1 VYESFYGLRE
11 KPFNLTPDPRFLYLS
26 KKHKEAFA
34 HLLYGIRNRSG
45 FVEITGE
52 IGTGKTTICR
62 TLLDQAEPEVEIA
75 FIFNPYLSATEL
87 LRAINEDFGIKSSAV
102 TKKELIDELN
112 AHLLERRKQGKNCV
126 LLIDEAQNL
135 STPVLEQIR
144 LLSNLETDTEKLLQI
159 ILVAQPELQEMLSSP
174 ELRQLNQRITAR
186 YHLKPLDYNEMIQ
199 YIWHRITKAGGRG
212 KIRFASRALREIY
225 KYSRGTP
232 RLINAVCDRA
242 LLIGYTRET
251 KRIDHAI
258 IKRTIREIEGE
269 KLKTRRKE
277 SPRAAPRRR
286 AAASAIAAVC
296 AVAIVALG
304 AYYLFAT
311 GMFDKLPLKAAAPE
325 PELNERP
332 VVHTPVAPASEQP
345 AQRFM
350 DFVRS
355 LDYGESH
362 HDAALALA
370 ACWGTSQDQLSG
382 PLHSGSI
389 DFFEV
394 ASRAGLRCTAMRAD
408 LKKLTLIGL
417 PCILEQYLPGE
428 QRPVYVCLKNL
439 RETDG
444 LVLATVSK
452 DINATEEFPFELL
465 ERYWFGRCF
474 FFWREFENV
483 PEILALSSLG
493 DNVRW
498 LQSQLQ
504 SAGTYTGD
512 ITGRYDEQ
520 TMQAV
525 LDFQRKYRL
534 EDDGIVGP
542 NTRMMLYA
550 ALDAYDTP
558 ELVLEPA
565 SPQAGVQ
572 HELDS

>member
-1 VYESFYGLRE
+1 MYESFYGLRE

-62 TLLDQAEPEVEIA
+62 TLLDQADPEVEIA

-112 AHLLERRKQGKNCV
+112 SHLLERRKQGKNCV

-159 ILVAQPELQEMLSSP
+159 ILVGQPELQEMLSSP
-174 ELRQLNQRITAR
+174 EMRQLNQRITAR
-186 YHLKPLDYNEMIQ
+186 YHLKPLDFSEMVQ

-212 KIRFASRALREIY
+212 KIKFTPRALREIFR
-225 KYSRGTP
+225 YSRGIP

-251 KRIDHAI
+251 KKIDHAI
-258 IKRTIREIEGE
+258 IKRTVKEIEGE
-269 KLKTRRKE
+269 KLHARRKE
-277 SPRAAPRRR
+277 VPHPVPRRR
-286 AAASAIAAVC
+286 AYVSAIASVC
-296 AVAIVALG
+296 AVAVVGLG

-311 GMFDKLPLKAAAPE
+311 GMLDRLSLGLAEPE
-325 PELNERP
+325 PELNEP
-332 VVHTPVAPASEQP
+332 PIVETPIPPASEQP
-345 AQRFM
+345 ERRFM

-355 LDYGESH
+355 LDYRESRR
-362 HDAALALA
+362 DAARALA
-370 ACWGTSQDQLSG
+370 ACWGVGQEQLSD
-382 PLHSGSI
+382 LVASDSV

-394 ASRAGLRCTAMRAD
+394 AGRAGLRCATIRAD
-408 LKKLTLIGL
+408 LKKLRAIGL

-428 QRPVYVCLKNL
+428 KRPVYVCLKHI
-439 RETDG
+439 REVDG
-444 LVLATVSK
+444 QVLATVANGV
-452 DINATEEFPFELL
+452 DATEEFAFELL

-474 FFWREFENV
+474 FFWREFESV
-483 PEILALSSLG
+483 PEILAPYSLG

-504 SAGTYTGD
+504 SAGMYTGD
-512 ITGRYDEQ
+512 ITGRYDDQ
-520 TMQAV
+520 TTQAV
-525 LDFQRKYRL
+525 LEFQRKYRL
-534 EDDGIVGP
+534 VDDGIVGP
-542 NTRMMLYA
+542 NTRMVLYA
-550 ALDAYDTP
+550 AVGTYNTPKLTP
-558 ELVLEPA
+558 EPTAA
-565 SPQAGVQ
+565 SAGLQ
-572 HELDS
+572 DELDS

>member
-1 VYESFYGLRE
+1 MYESFYGLRE

-62 TLLDQAEPEVEIA
+62 TLLDQADPEVEIA

-159 ILVAQPELQEMLSSP
+159 ILVGQPELQEMLSSP

-186 YHLKPLDYNEMIQ
+186 YHLKPLDYNEMVQ

-212 KIRFASRALREIY
+212 KIRFTSRALREIY
-225 KYSRGTP
+225 KHSRGTP
-232 RLINAVCDRA
+232 RVINAVCDRA

-251 KRIDHAI
+251 KRIDPAI
-258 IKRTIREIEGE
+258 IKRTVRELEGE
-269 KLKTRRKE
+269 KLKARRK
-277 SPRAAPRRR
+277 AVTRRR

-296 AVAIVALG
+296 AVAIVSLG
-304 AYYLFAT
+304 AYYLVTT
-311 GMFDKLPLKAAAPE
+311 GTLDRLPLRAAE
-325 PELNERP
+325 PEHASNEPP
-332 VVHTPVAPASEQP
+332 VVETVAVNAGQQAER
-345 AQRFM
+345 RFM
-350 DFVRS
+350 DFVRT
-355 LDYGESH
+355 LDYRGSRR
-362 HDAALALA
+362 DAARALA
-370 ACWGTSQDQLSG
+370 ACWGVGQEQLSG
-382 PLHSGSI
+382 LVESGSP
-389 DFFEV
+389 DFFEI
-394 ASRAGLRCTAMRAD
+394 AGQAGLRCSALRAD
-408 LKKLTLIGL
+408 LRKLRLIGL

-428 QRPVYVCLKNL
+428 DKPVYVCLKHL
-439 RETDG
+439 REVDG
-444 LVLATVSK
+444 QILATLSNGV
-452 DINATEEFPFELL
+452 DVTEEFPFELL
-465 ERYWFGRCF
+465 ERHWFGRCF
-474 FFWREFENV
+474 FFWREFESI
-483 PEILALSSLG
+483 PEILAFNSLG
-493 DNVRW
+493 EHVRW

-504 SAGTYTGD
+504 SAGMYTGD
-512 ITGRYDEQ
+512 ITGRYDDQ
-520 TMQAV
+520 TTRAV
-525 LDFQRKYRL
+525 QEFQRKCRL

-542 NTRMMLYA
+542 NTRMVLYA
-550 ALDAYDTP
+550 VLDTYDTP
-558 ELVLEPA
+558 ELTLEPA
-565 SPQAGVQ
+565 LPGAGAQ
-572 HELDS
+572 DELHS

>member
-1 VYESFYGLRE
+1 MYESFYGLRE

-144 LLSNLETDTEKLLQI
+144 LLSNLETDTEKLIQI
-159 ILVAQPELQEMLSSP
+159 ILVGQPELQEMLSST

-186 YHLKPLDYNEMIQ
+186 YHLKPLDYNEMVQ

-212 KIRFASRALREIY
+212 KIRFTPRALREIY
-225 KYSRGTP
+225 KYSRGIP

-251 KRIDHAI
+251 KKIDHAI
-258 IKRTIREIEGE
+258 IKRTVREIEGE
-269 KLKTRRKE
+269 KLKARRKE
-277 SPRAAPRRR
+277 VPHALPRRR
-286 AAASAIAAVC
+286 AYVSAIAVVC
-296 AVAIVALG
+296 ALAVVGLG

-311 GMFDKLPLKAAAPE
+311 DMLDKLPLRAAEPE
-325 PELNERP
+325 PDLNEPP
-332 VVHTPVAPASEQP
+332 VVEAPVATAGEQ
-345 AQRFM
+345 AEQRFM
-350 DFVRS
+350 DFVRT
-355 LDYGESH
+355 LDYRESQRG
-362 HDAALALA
+362 AARALA
-370 ACWGTSQDQLSG
+370 ACWGVDQQQLSG
-382 PLHSGSI
+382 LVEGGSI
-389 DFFEV
+389 DFFDV
-394 ASRAGLRCTAMRAD
+394 AGRAGLRCLALRAD
-408 LKKLTLIGL
+408 LKKLMGIGL

-428 QRPVYVCLKNL
+428 ERPVYVCLEHL
-439 RETDG
+439 REVDG
-444 LVLATVSK
+444 QVIATVS
-452 DINATEEFPFELL
+452 NGGATEEFPFELL
-465 ERYWFGRCF
+465 ERHWFGRCF
-474 FFWREFENV
+474 FFWREFESV
-483 PEILALSSLG
+483 PEILAPYSLG
-493 DNVRW
+493 DSVRW
-498 LQSQLQ
+498 LQSHLH
-504 SAGTYTGD
+504 SAGMYTGD
-512 ITGRYDEQ
+512 ITGRYDDQ
-520 TMQAV
+520 TTQAV
-525 LDFQRKYRL
+525 LEFQRKYRL

-542 NTRMMLYA
+542 NTRMVLYA
-550 ALDAYDTP
+550 ATDAYDTP
-558 ELVLEPA
+558 KLTLEPTVP
-565 SPQAGVQ
+565 SAGAQ
-572 HELDS
+572 HELHS